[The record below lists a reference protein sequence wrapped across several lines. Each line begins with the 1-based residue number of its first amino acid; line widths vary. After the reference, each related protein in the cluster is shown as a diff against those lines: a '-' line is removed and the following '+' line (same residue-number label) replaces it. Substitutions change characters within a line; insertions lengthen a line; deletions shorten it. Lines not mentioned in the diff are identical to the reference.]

1 MEKQMSTKWSPAFC
15 GVTHLG
21 STDDMRWA
29 TVQERGAGAELLKWV
44 KGCGFSPDSVKFGS
58 ADEAKLAGEAWVAR
72 GV

>member
-1 MEKQMSTKWSPAFC
+1 MSTQWSPAFC

-29 TVQERGAGAELLKWV
+29 TVQERGEFAELMKWSR
-44 KGCGFSPDSVKFGS
+44 GGGFCCKCYRFGS
-58 ADEAKLAGEAWVAR
+58 VEEAKLAGEAWVAR